1 MNQSVAKTVYTKKKA
16 RPSHVYEGRGEW
28 LFQGIIIFIMIVL
41 SITFLYPYWHVLVT
55 SLTSPDAAEG
65 SGFKFWPKVFSFD
78 SYIQMFHTKTLW
90 TGYRNTLIV
99 VVMGWAVSIS
109 LNILGAYSLSKK
121 TLPLRGTFTG
131 IIILTMFLQGGMI
144 PTYLVVTK
152 TLGMKNTYWAV
163 ILPQCISVSHL
174 VIMRNYFMNLPQ
186 ELEEASIIDG
196 ANSFQVLIK
205 VILPLSTPMIATI
218 SLWVIVSNWN
228 AYFNCLLY
236 ITDASKYVL
245 QIIMRRIIQT
255 DSKEMTYAGEIA
267 DQLETDTVTLRAASI
282 MLATIP
288 IICVYP
294 FLQKYFVKG
303 VLIGSLKG

>member
-1 MNQSVAKTVYTKKKA
+1 MSVNRLPAKKRVG
-16 RPSHVYEGRGEW
+16 HVYEGRGEW
-28 LFQGIIIFIMIVL
+28 LFQGILVFIMIVL
-41 SITFLYPYWHVLVT
+41 SITFFYPYWHVFVT
-55 SLTSPDAAEG
+55 SLTSPELAEG
-65 SGFKFWPKVFSFD
+65 SGLKLWPQKLSFD
-78 SYIQMFHTKTLW
+78 AYMQMFMTKTLW

-99 VVMGWAVSIS
+99 VAMGWVTSIT

-121 TLPLRGTFTG
+121 DLPLRGTFTG

-144 PTYLVVTK
+144 PTYLLVSK
-152 TLGMKNTYWAV
+152 TLDMRNSYWAV

-174 VIMRNYFMNLPQ
+174 VIMRNYFMNLPG
-186 ELEEASIIDG
+186 ELEEAAIIDG
-196 ANSFQVLIK
+196 ANSFQVLIR
-205 VILPLSTPMIATI
+205 IMLPLSTPMIATI
-218 SLWVIVSNWN
+218 SLWIIVSNWN

-236 ITDASKYVL
+236 ITDSSKYVL

-255 DSKEMTYAGEIA
+255 DSKEMTYAGEAA
-267 DQLETDTVTLRAASI
+267 DRLQTDTVTLRAASI

-288 IICVYP
+288 IISVYP

>member
-1 MNQSVAKTVYTKKKA
+1 MSQQKAGQIKKA
-16 RPSHVYEGRGEW
+16 HVSHVYESKGEW
-28 LFQGIIIFIMIVL
+28 VFQGVIAVIMVLLSVTFI
-41 SITFLYPYWHVLVT
+41 YPYWHVFVT
-55 SLTSPDAAEG
+55 SISSPDIAEG
-65 SGFKFWPKVFSFD
+65 SGFKLWPKVFSLD
-78 SYIQMFHTKTLW
+78 AYRQMVMTKTLW

-99 VVMGWAVSIS
+99 VAMGWAVSIT

-121 TLPLRGTFTG
+121 DLPFRGFFTG
-131 IIILTMFLQGGMI
+131 LIILTMFLQGGMI
-144 PTYLVVTK
+144 PTYLLVRK
-152 TLGMKNTYWAV
+152 TLNMGNTYWAV

-174 VIMRNYFMNLPQ
+174 VIMRNYFMNLPS
-186 ELEEASIIDG
+186 ELEEAATIDG
-196 ANSFQVLIK
+196 ANSFQVL
-205 VILPLSTPMIATI
+205 VRVMLPLSVPMIATV
-218 SLWVIVSNWN
+218 SLWIIVSNWN

-255 DSKEMTYAGEIA
+255 DSKEMTTAGEA
-267 DQLETDTVTLRAASI
+267 ASQLETDTVTLRAASI

-303 VLIGSLKG
+303 VLVGSLKG

>member
-1 MNQSVAKTVYTKKKA
+1 
-16 RPSHVYEGRGEW
+16 
-28 LFQGIIIFIMIVL
+28 
-41 SITFLYPYWHVLVT
+41 
-55 SLTSPDAAEG
+55 
-65 SGFKFWPKVFSFD
+65 
-78 SYIQMFHTKTLW
+78 MFNTKTLW
-90 TGYRNTLIV
+90 TGYKNTLIV

-109 LNILGAYSLSKK
+109 LNILGAYALSKK

-131 IIILTMFLQGGMI
+131 IIILTMFAQGGMI

-163 ILPQCISVSHL
+163 ILPQCVSVSHL

>member
-1 MNQSVAKTVYTKKKA
+1 MSQKTIQTIQKK
-16 RPSHVYEGRGEW
+16 RVSHVYESRGEGV
-28 LFQGIIIFIMIVL
+28 FQGTLIFIMVLL
-41 SITFLYPYWHVLVT
+41 SITFLYPYWHVFVT
-55 SLTSPDAAEG
+55 SISSVDVAEG
-65 SGFKFWPKVFSFD
+65 SGFKLWPSKLSFD
-78 SYIQMFHTKTLW
+78 AYHQMFLTKNLW
-90 TGYRNTLIV
+90 TGYKNTLIV

-121 TLPLRGTFTG
+121 DLPFRGIFTG

-144 PTYLVVTK
+144 PTYLLVNN
-152 TLGMKNTYWAV
+152 TLGMHNSYWAV
-163 ILPQCISVSHL
+163 ILPQCVSVSHL

-196 ANSFQVLIK
+196 ANSFQVLIR
-205 VILPLSTPMIATI
+205 VMLPLSVPMIATI

-236 ITDASKYVL
+236 ITDTSKYVL

-255 DSKEMTYAGEIA
+255 DSKEMTYAGEA
-267 DQLETDTVTLRAASI
+267 ASQLETDTYTLRSASI
-282 MLATIP
+282 MLATLP

-303 VLIGSLKG
+303 VLVGSLKG